1 MAKAVVELLDDKD
14 YDCNQG
20 EVIASLIN
28 LKQSDF
34 ARQWPQ
40 DFDGV
45 KLVVQVSDKDEE
57 DKKYWGAL
65 KVTVVQSEQK
75 EPKKRAGWKMVIIYK
90 SGWVNSIDSWT
101 KYEYL

>member
-1 MAKAVVELLDDKD
+1 MAVVELLDDLN
-14 YDCNQG
+14 YDCVQG
-20 EVIASLIN
+20 EVITALIN

-45 KLVVQVSDKDEE
+45 KLVVQVSHKDEE
-57 DKKYWGAL
+57 EKKDWGAL
-65 KVTVVQSEQK
+65 KVAVLQSEQK

-90 SGWVNSIDSWT
+90 SGWAYSIDSWT
-101 KYEYL
+101 